1 MGPRSR
7 EAVKLLVRKL
17 RPGAVLPRFAHPDDS
32 GMDLAACEDVVLAPG
47 ARAAVPLGVA
57 FAPPPGTEIQLRPR
71 SGLAL
76 KHGISMVNAPG
87 TVDEG
92 YRGEVCAIL
101 VNLGSEPFRIEKGM
115 RVAQAVLCPVLRPEI
130 VETEGDLP
138 ESARGVGGFGSTGTG
153 SAFTGSAAK

>member
-1 MGPRSR
+1 M
-7 EAVKLLVRKL
+7 KL
-17 RPGAVLPRFAHPDDS
+17 RVKRVRPEAVLPRFAHPDDS
-32 GMDLAACEDVVLAPG
+32 GMDLCACEDRVLEPG
-47 ARAAVPLGVA
+47 ERASIPLGVA

-101 VNLGSEPFRIEKGM
+101 VNLGSGPFRVEKGM

-130 VETEGDLP
+130 AEETGELP
-138 ESARGVGGFGSTGTG
+138 PSARGDGGFGSTGT
-153 SAFTGSAAK
+153 